1 MVANQV
7 KSPLKRMPKV
17 VDIAVF
23 RPLKQNFTYIVAD
36 SQNVDCGDLV
46 EVPFGRALIKGVCVA
61 KPTEQKQKFKYQLK
75 EIHFVFPQ
83 EYRLPQ
89 KLVKLAIWMSSY
101 YICPLGETLQCLSSP
116 APLKKPSIV
125 EEVETKALSKGFTLK
140 KMQKKAFDQ
149 INDTDVTKPILLHG
163 ITGSGKTEVYLKFI
177 EHYLKMG
184 QSCLYLVPEITLTR
198 ETLRKLTQRFEN
210 VLTFHSGMTAKQ
222 RRETWLACRSDKPV
236 LVIGAR
242 SSLFSPVQKLGC
254 IIIDEEHDSSFKQ
267 DSNPRYHGRDLALVR
282 ARDEKARIIM
292 GSATPSLESY
302 TNAKSG
308 KYELVEM
315 LERISPHPLPKV
327 HVVDINEEK
336 MELKR
341 KGTIHFSRQL
351 IQKTNGLKT
360 KKRQAVFL
368 LNRRGFSTLAVCS
381 ACGEKVNCEHCSI
394 PLTFYKKKHILRC
407 HHCDYE
413 KSPPSQCSTCKNT
426 QILFRGTGTEKIHD
440 MLEQFFPNHKIIR
453 VDGSNDSG
461 KDIQEKVADFMKG
474 EGDILLGTQII
485 AKGLDSPNI
494 QLSVAINADLGLNLP
509 DFRSAERDFQML
521 TQLAGRTGRGET
533 AGECIFQSSAPEH
546 YAIRHAVQ
554 QNYKAFFTEEVE
566 YRKHMA
572 YPPFR
577 RIARF
582 VFTATDDKHLRAI
595 LIPKIKELRA
605 KAKLLKIEILGPAPA
620 AIERIKNRYR
630 WQMLLKST
638 HAKHLTEFL
647 NYAAG
652 LFDKMKKVDTI
663 LDRDPQNMM

>member
-1 MVANQV
+1 
-7 KSPLKRMPKV
+7 MPKV

-23 RPLKQNFTYIVAD
+23 RPLKQNFTYIVSND
-36 SQNVDCGDLV
+36 QIVDCGDLV
-46 EVPFGRALIKGVCVA
+46 EVPFGRTIIKGICLT

-75 EIHFVFPQ
+75 EIKFVFPV
-83 EYRLPQ
+83 EYRLPE
-89 KLVKLAIWMSSY
+89 KLIKLARWMNAY
-101 YICPLGETLQCLSSP
+101 YICSLGETLQCLSSP
-116 APLKKPSIV
+116 APLRKASVTEK
-125 EEVETKALSKGFTLK
+125 VETTPLTEGFVLK
-140 KMQKKAFDQ
+140 KAQQKAFDQ
-149 INDTDVTKPILLHG
+149 INKCDISKPILLHG
-163 ITGSGKTEVYLKFI
+163 ITGSGKTEIYLKFI
-177 EHYLKMG
+177 EYYLKMG

-198 ETLRKLTQRFEN
+198 ETLRKLTLRFEN

-242 SSLFSPVQKLGC
+242 SSLFSPVKKMGC

-267 DSNPRYHGRDLALVR
+267 DSNPRYNGRDLALVR

-336 MELKR
+336 LELKR

-351 IQKTNGLKT
+351 IQKTNALLV

-368 LNRRGFSTLAVCS
+368 LNRRGFSTLAVCP

-407 HHCDYE
+407 HHCDFE
-413 KSPPSQCSTCKNT
+413 KAPPTRCSACQNT
-426 QILFRGTGTEKIHD
+426 QILFRGTGTEKIHE
-440 MLEQFFPNHKIIR
+440 MLEQFFPKHKIVR
-453 VDGSNDSG
+453 VDGSNDSSE
-461 KDIQEKVADFMKG
+461 DIQEKVANFMKG

-521 TQLAGRTGRGET
+521 TQLAGRTGRGKT

-554 QNYKAFFTEEVE
+554 QNYQAFFREEIE

-582 VFTATDDKHLRAI
+582 VFTAIDDKHLRAT
-595 LIPKIKELRA
+595 LIPIIKELRT
-605 KAKLLKIEILGPAPA
+605 KAKQLKIEILGPAPA
-620 AIERIKNRYR
+620 AIERIKNKFR
-630 WQMLLKST
+630 WQMLLKSPN
-638 HAKHLTEFL
+638 AKHLTEFL
-647 NYAAG
+647 EYAST